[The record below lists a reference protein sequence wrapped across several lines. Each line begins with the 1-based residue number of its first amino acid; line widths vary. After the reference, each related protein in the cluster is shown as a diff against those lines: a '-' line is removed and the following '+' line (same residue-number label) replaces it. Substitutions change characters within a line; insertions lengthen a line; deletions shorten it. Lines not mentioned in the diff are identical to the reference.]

1 MSGQNMSL
9 VAAQAG
15 GIGKALAPFR
25 EALARSQASFAEAL
39 PATVRKYLTPERL
52 TKITLAAISRSP
64 QLLECTPES
73 VLRSVMDAAAL
84 GLEPGGPLGQAY
96 LVPFRNKGKPEAQLI
111 IGYRGLI
118 TLARRSGEI
127 ESVASNIVF
136 ARDRFRCDL
145 ATGTLEHEPFF
156 AELPDGASQMSDDDI
171 DAACD
176 RGKPVAVYC
185 VAKFVGGG
193 QHVDVMTMADC
204 EKIRR
209 RSQSGAKNEGP
220 WGSDYLEMCRKSCV
234 RRSAKYWPL
243 SIELADAMERD
254 DQRAVEVPAPQPAR
268 MGFGRQIAAPAQEP
282 PHDAQTGEVRD
293 EAPSQVEHFGP
304 DVPDFDSGEPVE
316 VRQPSKQAGSQKLSD
331 KLERLQRKTQREPG
345 EEG

>member
-1 MSGQNMSL
+1 MSSGQNMSL
-9 VAAQAG
+9 AAAQAG

-111 IGYRGLI
+111 ISYRGLVA
-118 TLARRSGEI
+118 LARRSGEI
-127 ESVASNIVF
+127 ESVASNVVF

-145 ATGTLEHEPFF
+145 ATGVLEHEPFF

-176 RGKPVAVYC
+176 RGKPIAVYC
-185 VAKFVGGG
+185 VARFVGGG
-193 QHVDVMTMADC
+193 QHVDVMTMADV
-204 EKIRR
+204 ERVRR
-209 RSQSGAKNEGP
+209 RSRAGDSGP
-220 WGSDYLEMCRKSCV
+220 WVTDYLEMARKTVV
-234 RRSAKYWPL
+234 RRASKYWPL
-243 SIELADAMERD
+243 STELADALDREDQHARAAEIAER
-254 DQRAVEVPAPQPAR
+254 QAPR
-268 MGFGRQIAAPAQEP
+268 MGFGRQLAAPAQEP

-293 EAPSQVEHFGP
+293 EAPPQVEHFGP

-316 VRQPSKQAGSQKLSD
+316 VRAPASKP
-331 KLERLQRKTQREPG
+331 ERAAKKMGFSKDREPG
-345 EEG
+345 QEG

>member
-1 MSGQNMSL
+1 MSGQNMSIA
-9 VAAQAG
+9 AAQAG
-15 GIGKALAPFR
+15 GVGKALAPFR

-127 ESVASNIVF
+127 ESVASNVVF

-145 ATGTLEHEPFF
+145 ATGLLEHEPFF

-176 RGKPVAVYC
+176 RGKPIAVYC

-209 RSQSGAKNEGP
+209 QSKAADSGP
-220 WGSDYLEMCRKSCV
+220 WANFYLEMCRKSV
-234 RRSAKYWPL
+234 TKRAAKYWPL

-254 DQRAVEVPAPQPAR
+254 DQRAVEVPAPQPQR
-268 MGFGRQIAAPAQEP
+268 MGFGRQLAAPAQEP
-282 PHDAQTGEVRD
+282 AHDQATGEVRD
-293 EAPSQVEHFGP
+293 EAPPQAEYIGP

-316 VRQPSKQAGSQKLSD
+316 VRAPASRQ
-331 KLERLQRKTQREPG
+331 ERKKMGFAKDREPG
-345 EEG
+345 QEG